1 MCSLFRYAL
10 PVTLGLAV
18 PGIVFAADT
27 RAMIQ
32 PPAASSG
39 PGVRIETGWDGFAL
53 ITFGVWSH
61 HVPERPTRQLQP
73 KLISPAHPMRSK
85 EMVDSFRRTIYLPH
99 VAAAERQYGLPP
111 GLLDALI
118 WTESRYNPVALSKAG
133 AVGLGQLMPG
143 TAMSVGVGN
152 RYDARA
158 NVLGAAQ
165 YLRQMLDQF
174 GMVHLAVAAYNAG
187 PKAVERAGGIPR
199 NRETPGY
206 VDRVLRLWRM

>member
-1 MCSLFRYAL
+1 MRSLFRYAL
-10 PVTLGLAV
+10 PVTLGLTV
-18 PGIVFAADT
+18 PGIVVAAET
-27 RAMIQ
+27 PAIIQ

-39 PGVRIETGWDGFAL
+39 AGVRTETGQDGFAL

-61 HVPERPTRQLQP
+61 QVPERLTRQLQP
-73 KLISPAHPMRSK
+73 KLSSPADPIRTRDRA
-85 EMVDSFRRTIYLPH
+85 DSFRRTIYLPH
-99 VAAAERQYGLPP
+99 VAAAERQYALPA

-118 WTESRYNPVALSKAG
+118 WTESRYNPVAQSKAG
-133 AVGLGQLMPG
+133 AVGLGQLMPS

-158 NVLGAAQ
+158 NLLGAAQ
-165 YLRQMLDQF
+165 YLRQLLDQF

-199 NRETPGY
+199 NGETPDY
-206 VDRVLRLWRM
+206 VDRVLRFWRM

>member
-1 MCSLFRYAL
+1 
-10 PVTLGLAV
+10 
-18 PGIVFAADT
+18 
-27 RAMIQ
+27 
-32 PPAASSG
+32 
-39 PGVRIETGWDGFAL
+39 
-53 ITFGVWSH
+53 
-61 HVPERPTRQLQP
+61 
-73 KLISPAHPMRSK
+73 
-85 EMVDSFRRTIYLPH
+85 
-99 VAAAERQYGLPP
+99 
-111 GLLDALI
+111 
-118 WTESRYNPVALSKAG
+118 
-133 AVGLGQLMPG
+133 
-143 TAMSVGVGN
+143 MSVGVGN